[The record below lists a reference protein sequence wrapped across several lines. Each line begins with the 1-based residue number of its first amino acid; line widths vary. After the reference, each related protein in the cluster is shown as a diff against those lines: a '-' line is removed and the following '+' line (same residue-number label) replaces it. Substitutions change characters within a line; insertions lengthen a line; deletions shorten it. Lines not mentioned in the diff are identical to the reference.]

1 MELRSV
7 ETIIRALNTA
17 KVQYLVVGGLAVNAH
32 GFARMTRDVDIV
44 LRLDPENALRG
55 LRSLLHIGYQMAIPA
70 RPEDF
75 ADAATREVWRAE
87 KNMIVLKLWS
97 EEHRRTPIDL
107 FIYEPFNFAEE
118 MRHSITVEIEPD
130 LFVPVVSLDTLLV
143 MKRAAGRP
151 QDLVDITEL
160 QRAP

>member
-17 KVQYLVVGGLAVNAH
+17 KVQYLVVGG
-32 GFARMTRDVDIV
+32 
-44 LRLDPENALRG
+44 
-55 LRSLLHIGYQMAIPA
+55 
-70 RPEDF
+70 
-75 ADAATREVWRAE
+75 
-87 KNMIVLKLWS
+87 
-97 EEHRRTPIDL
+97 
-107 FIYEPFNFAEE
+107 IYEPFNFAEE
-118 MRHSITVEIEPD
+118 MSYSITVEIESD